1 MIANDEILGNFTKE
15 DIKTEFNKL
24 KDDEHLLIIVTDY
37 REIHSIKIF
46 KSYTLDF
53 EYYYLA
59 GARPDSPAAKKPHVN
74 VVIKNDKV
82 EFSFPL
88 MGVLGL
94 KIKKGDKNND

>member
-1 MIANDEILGNFTKE
+1 MIANDEILGHFTE
-15 DIKTEFNKL
+15 DDIKNAFDTL
-24 KDDEHLLIIVTDY
+24 KDEEYLLITFTDY
-37 REIHSIKIF
+37 REIHPIKIF

-82 EFSFPL
+82 EFRFPL

-94 KIKKGDKNND
+94 KIKKENNND

>member
-1 MIANDEILGNFTKE
+1 MIANDEILGHFTEE
-15 DIKTEFNKL
+15 DIKNAFDTL
-24 KDDEHLLIIVTDY
+24 KDKEYLLITLTDY

-82 EFSFPL
+82 EFRFPL

>member
-1 MIANDEILGNFTKE
+1 MIARDEILGNFTE
-15 DIKTEFNKL
+15 DDIKNAFDTL
-24 KDDEHLLIIVTDY
+24 KDDEYLLIIVTDY
-37 REIHSIKIF
+37 REIHPIKIF

-74 VVIKNDKV
+74 VLIKNDKV
-82 EFSFPL
+82 EFKFPL

-94 KIKKGDKNND
+94 KIKKEINND